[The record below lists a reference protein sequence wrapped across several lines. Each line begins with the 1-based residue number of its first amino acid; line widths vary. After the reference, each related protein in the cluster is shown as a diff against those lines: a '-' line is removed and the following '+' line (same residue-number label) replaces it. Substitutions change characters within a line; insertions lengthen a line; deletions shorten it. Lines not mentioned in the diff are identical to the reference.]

1 MPKLPIKIKPGALP
15 ASAATEEVTKGVL
28 DNLPEMNRRDMMRGT
43 LGTLG
48 DLSLTGKVVDAIAPA
63 VKATSKM
70 PDLFEIPVMKK
81 YMKKSYLDE
90 YGAESQS
97 INFSFVEEILGF
109 ENKEVFD
116 SLERMVEQGTLSSKQ
131 FDSLVKKHNLTPE
144 NAYDKFKQMDESE
157 HLMLGIDEDMIGT
170 YPKEFQ
176 ESFKATNERE
186 FQNFLSGAKQFEE
199 LDTEIQEAL
208 KYLINDK
215 KMGLSEIKNELK
227 NQRYLNFMDD

>member
-1 MPKLPIKIKPGALP
+1 MPKLPVKIKPGALP
-15 ASAATEEVTKGVL
+15 TTTDEVTQGVL
-28 DNLPEMNRRDMMRGT
+28 DKLPEVDRRELMRGA
-43 LGTLG
+43 LGSLG
-48 DLSLTGKVVDAIAPA
+48 DLSLAGKAVDVVAPA

-90 YGAESQS
+90 YGAENQS
-97 INFSFVEEILGF
+97 IHFGFVEELLGF

-116 SLERMVEQGTLSSKQ
+116 SLKRWVEEGIISSKE

-157 HLMLGIDEDMIGT
+157 HLMLGIDEDVIGT